1 MALDH
6 SLGPGTVLSYFSAA
20 QASRKYARECIAA
33 HFVVF
38 KLTLT
43 HGDLCAILLIDFTFS
58 YLVLCLKDLARVK
71 LEPNYESN
79 LVTSK
84 NLQTP

>member
-43 HGDLCAILLIDFTFS
+43 HGDLCAILLNRLHIFVSRALPLRPSTS
-58 YLVLCLKDLARVK
+58 QARAKLRVK
-71 LEPNYESN
+71 PSHE
-79 LVTSK
+79 
-84 NLQTP
+84 